1 MGLAIFS
8 NQGKVGLEFV
18 LETVGAFILGQTSW
32 NQSSPL
38 LQKVMPLAHD
48 MGLDNVVF
56 ESDCKLLADA
66 PPKNHAPYRPDLSQA
81 CFK

>member
-1 MGLAIFS
+1 MGFAIFS
-8 NQGKVGLEFV
+8 SQGKVGIGLELF

-38 LQKVMPLAHD
+38 LQKVTPLAHD

-56 ESDCKLLADA
+56 
-66 PPKNHAPYRPDLSQA
+66 
-81 CFK
+81 